1 MKFSEYK
8 KRLELDPEY
17 QQTKSDLRLAFALA
31 NAVLAARLDKG
42 WTQTELARRVGT
54 KQANISR
61 LEAGLANPTLEFI
74 QKVCLV
80 LGLKPAFLMEE
91 ISLSDQSDSPVE
103 DELIT
108 ALLPPPIASKV
119 NRSATIEY
127 GSSKIPSQISRV
139 KEEK

>member
-1 MKFSEYK
+1 MKFSDYK

-17 QQTKSDLRLAFALA
+17 QQAKSDLHLAFALA

-42 WTQTELARRVGT
+42 WTQTELARLVGT

-80 LGLKPAFLMEE
+80 LGVKPEFLLLEHH
-91 ISLSDQSDSPVE
+91 SSDQPEIPVE
-103 DELIT
+103 NELKT
-108 ALLPPPIASKV
+108 ALLPPISTKV
-119 NRSATIEY
+119 NRSATTEY
-127 GSSKIPSQISRV
+127 GGSKIPTQISRV
-139 KEEK
+139 KEEEA